1 MSVSAVA
8 YITMDHHSV
17 VRSYTQL
24 NDNKQT
30 DLSAQVSPQERR
42 LSGMSALIVWVLV
55 VVFRLLLKSP
65 EKGGGRVTSSTCGI
79 LGESC
84 SETKGCQAGIV
95 RHRLFSGQA
104 EKVGKTLLEFVI
116 HNQTLAGS

>member
-1 MSVSAVA
+1 MHLVTQGGEADTNCPHCEWTVILALCNVCVSCSL
-8 YITMDHHSV
+8 HHYGPPLSCEIIL
-17 VRSYTQL
+17 TL

-65 EKGGGRVTSSTCGI
+65 EKGGGRV
-79 LGESC
+79 
-84 SETKGCQAGIV
+84 
-95 RHRLFSGQA
+95 
-104 EKVGKTLLEFVI
+104 LL
-116 HNQTLAGS
+116 